1 MGYWY
6 IMINILTEEFDFGIA
21 NIDITRNTVPN
32 LITNRSITV
41 IPTSKESFIKSTDN
55 NCVYGPC
62 IRLRLN
68 SGKKEN

>member
-1 MGYWY
+1 MWVTGKY
-6 IMINILTEEFDFGIA
+6 ILQEIWCQT
-21 NIDITRNTVPN
+21 

-41 IPTSKESFIKSTDN
+41 IPTTKERLIKSTDN